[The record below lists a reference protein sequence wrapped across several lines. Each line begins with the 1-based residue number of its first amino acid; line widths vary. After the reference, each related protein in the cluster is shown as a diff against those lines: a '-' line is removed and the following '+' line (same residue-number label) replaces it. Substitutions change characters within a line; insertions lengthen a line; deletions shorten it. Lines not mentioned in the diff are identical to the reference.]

1 MLKHHDTSILILND
15 RETLSDWTKPDF
27 RPRRCDSAEQFVL
40 RDNPHA
46 NHRDNAV
53 Q

>member
-27 RPRRCDSAEQFVL
+27 RPRRCDSAEQFVR